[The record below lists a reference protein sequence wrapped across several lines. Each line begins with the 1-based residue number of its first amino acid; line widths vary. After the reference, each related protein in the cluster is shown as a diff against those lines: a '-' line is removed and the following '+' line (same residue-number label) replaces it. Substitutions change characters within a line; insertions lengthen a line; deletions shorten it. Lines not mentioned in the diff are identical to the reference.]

1 MVHRLLRT
9 LLLAGALL
17 PVLLTGTVVLAQVQE
32 SRSYRLEEMLGVALQ
47 SNPGLQEA
55 ASLVTRGRG
64 LQATASAYPNPS
76 IDGTFGPGRTR
87 ESLGNTQF
95 FERGVTVSQPLEWP
109 GMRQARQ
116 RAAEAGL
123 AGSQA
128 AVDATRLNVLAD
140 VKIAFY
146 QLLLAQRNAQLI
158 TEALA
163 IVQDFHRGV
172 KARGDA
178 GQARPFET
186 LKANVEVQKV
196 GNDLNHAQHTLVV
209 ARSRLNALTGG
220 MLGKS
225 FGVQGDF
232 VSSRRDLN
240 LEDLIA
246 SAMEQ
251 HPTVHRVRKEIER
264 AGHSIVQERQSL
276 IPFVTVSGLFHQE
289 AAETAYLARFSVPIP
304 LWYRRQGEITVAL
317 SAKERAEAEQ
327 VRTQNELVAAITE
340 SVEEAHAAQDQI
352 EVFEKGLLKQAE
364 ETLRIAKISFQQ
376 GAASLLEFIDAQRV
390 HRQMLLEYAQ
400 ARANLSIELAR
411 LERWTGELR

>member
-9 LLLAGALL
+9 LLLAGVLL
-17 PVLLTGTVVLAQVQE
+17 PILLTGTVVLAQVQE
-32 SRSYRLEEMLGVALQ
+32 SRSYRLEELLGVALE

-55 ASLVTRGRG
+55 ASLVMRGRG
-64 LQATASAYPNPS
+64 LQTTASAYPNPS

-87 ESLGNTQF
+87 ESLGNIQF

-123 AGSQA
+123 AGFEASA
-128 AVDATRLNVLAD
+128 DATRLNVLAD

-163 IVQDFHRGV
+163 IVQDFHRSV
-172 KARGDA
+172 KARVDA

-220 MLGKS
+220 VLGKH
-225 FGVQGDF
+225 FDVQGDF
-232 VSSRRDLN
+232 VSSRPELN
-240 LEDLIA
+240 LEDLITR
-246 SAMEQ
+246 AMDQ
-251 HPTVHRVRKEIER
+251 HPTVHRIRKEIER
-264 AGHSIVQERQSL
+264 AGHSVVQERQSL

-289 AAETAYLARFSVPIP
+289 AAETAYLARLSVPIP

-327 VRTQNELVAAITE
+327 VRTQNDLVTAITE

-400 ARANLSIELAR
+400 ARANLSVELAR

>member
-1 MVHRLLRT
+1 MVHLLLRT
-9 LLLAGALL
+9 LLLAGVLL
-17 PVLLTGTVVLAQVQE
+17 PVLLTCTVVLAQE
-32 SRSYRLEEMLGVALQ
+32 NRSYRLDEMIDMALKH
-47 SNPGLQEA
+47 NPALQEA
-55 ASLVTRGRG
+55 ATLIDQGRG
-64 LQATASAYPNPS
+64 IQATAAAYPNPS
-76 IDGTFGPGRTR
+76 ITGTVGPGRTR
-87 ESLGNTQF
+87 EALRDIAF
-95 FERGVTVSQPLEWP
+95 FERGVAVSQPVEWP
-109 GMRQARQ
+109 GMRHARQ
-116 RAAEAGL
+116 RAAEAAL

-163 IVQDFHRGV
+163 SVQDFLRGV
-172 KARGDA
+172 KARVDA
-178 GQARPFET
+178 GQARPFEA

-196 GNDLNHAQHTLVV
+196 SNDLNQARHALVV
-209 ARSRLNALTGG
+209 GRSRLNALTGG
-220 MLGKS
+220 LLGKN
-225 FGVQGDF
+225 FDVQGNF
-232 VSSRRDLN
+232 VSPPLELNSDGLVASSRT
-240 LEDLIA
+240 
-246 SAMEQ
+246 Q
-251 HPTVHRVRKEIER
+251 HPTVRRIRKEIER
-264 AGHSIVQERQSL
+264 AEHSVVQERQSL
-276 IPFVTVSGLFHQE
+276 IPFVTISGIFQQE

-352 EVFEKGLLKQAE
+352 EVFEKGLLKQTE

-400 ARANLSIELAR
+400 AQASFSVEMAR

>member
-1 MVHRLLRT
+1 MAHLLLRT
-9 LLLAGALL
+9 LLLAGVLL

-32 SRSYRLEEMLGVALQ
+32 SRSYRLEEMIGVALQ

-55 ASLVTRGRG
+55 ASLVMRGRG
-64 LQATASAYPNPS
+64 LQTTASAYPNPS

-95 FERGVTVSQPLEWP
+95 FERGVIVSQPLEWP

-123 AGSQA
+123 AGSEA
-128 AVDATRLNVLAD
+128 TVDATRLNVLAD

-172 KARGDA
+172 KARVDA
-178 GQARPFET
+178 GQARPFEI

-220 MLGKS
+220 VLGKH
-225 FGVQGDF
+225 FGVEGDF

-246 SAMEQ
+246 SAMEE
-251 HPTVHRVRKEIER
+251 HPTVRRVRKEIER
-264 AGHSIVQERQSL
+264 AGHSVVQERQSL
-276 IPFVTVSGLFHQE
+276 IPFVTISGLFHQE

-304 LWYRRQGEITVAL
+304 LWYQRQGEITVAL
-317 SAKERAEAEQ
+317 SAKQRAEAEH

-400 ARANLSIELAR
+400 ARANLSVELAR